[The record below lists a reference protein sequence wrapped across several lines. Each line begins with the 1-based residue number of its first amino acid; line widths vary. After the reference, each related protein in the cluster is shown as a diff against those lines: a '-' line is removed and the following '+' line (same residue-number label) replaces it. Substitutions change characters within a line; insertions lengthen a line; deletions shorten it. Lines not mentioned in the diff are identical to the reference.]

1 MLVELTCSDEDE
13 DYKRTRFEA
22 KDKGLV
28 NLVVIKGWG
37 CLEGLS
43 DVRYKRIEI
52 LPTEGKEVSLELSGI
67 KRKMVIQGDE

>member
-1 MLVELTCSDEDE
+1 M
-13 DYKRTRFEA
+13 
-22 KDKGLV
+22 
-28 NLVVIKGWG
+28 VIKGWG

-67 KRKMVIQGDE
+67 KRKMVIQGSE

>member
-1 MLVELTCSDEDE
+1 MLVELICSDEDE

-22 KDKGLV
+22 DDKGLV

-37 CLEGLS
+37 SLEGLS
-43 DVRYKRIEI
+43 DVRYKRVEI
-52 LPTEGKEVSLELSGI
+52 LPTEGKDVSIELSAI